1 MSRIRSLSIQSLGLA
16 ALLAAAGGCR
26 DEPRGAAGSGEARP
40 ASDTSPGAAQAARAS
55 RRPLER
61 PPIEPPM
68 DVSAP
73 PAEARKID
81 SGMAFVV
88 LSEGTRDETPGIND
102 IVQIHYTTWT
112 TGGETRFSTR
122 HRNRAHKR
130 YLPRQ
135 PAGWVELLTAM
146 KVGEK
151 RLVWMP
157 PGVSPTGRGHEPA
170 QTMVYEIELVDIE
183 RAPATPENLS
193 APPDDARTTGSG
205 IAYQVL
211 APGVG
216 NASPRAWDLVTM
228 HYSAWGP
235 DGKLLE
241 STHTKER
248 PDQVN
253 LLRAAPGWVEVLETM
268 VIGQKVR
275 AWIPASQVASR
286 PFELPADALAVYE
299 IELVEL
305 EKRTDPPPVPGNVA
319 APPGNARKSKSGIAH
334 QVLKP
339 GAGKQ
344 RPQPSDTVRV
354 HYTFW
359 TTDGTMHDSTR
370 VEGTPVSLLLERT
383 APGFAEALQAM
394 VEGESR
400 RLWIP
405 AELAETGRPGEP
417 EGMRVYDVE
426 LVEIVA
432 PPPAPDMP
440 AGHPGPGH
448 GSGGRQARPQGEK

>member
-1 MSRIRSLSIQSLGLA
+1 MSRIRSLRFQILGLA
-16 ALLAAAGGCR
+16 ALMAAAAGCR
-26 DEPRGAAGSGEARP
+26 DDSPGARGEARP
-40 ASDTSPGAAQAARAS
+40 ASDTTAARAT

-73 PAEARKID
+73 PADARKTA
-81 SGMAFVV
+81 SGVAFVI
-88 LSEGTRDETPGIND
+88 LSEGAEDEVPGIND
-102 IVQIHYTTWT
+102 IVHIHYTTWT
-112 TGGETRFSTR
+112 TDGETRFSTR
-122 HRNRAHKR
+122 HRNRPHKR

-135 PAGWVELLTAM
+135 PASWVELLTTM
-146 KVGEK
+146 RVGEK

-157 PGVSPTGRGHEPA
+157 PGVSPTGRGNKPT
-170 QTMVYEIELVDIE
+170 QTMVYELELVEIE
-183 RAPATPENLS
+183 RAPATPASLR
-193 APPDDARTTGSG
+193 APPAGAKTTASG
-205 IAYQVL
+205 IAYEVL
-211 APGVG
+211 APGLG
-216 NASPRAWDLVTM
+216 NTSPRAWDMVSM

-235 DGKLLE
+235 GGKLLE
-241 STHTKER
+241 STHTQKH

-253 LLRAAPGWVEVLETM
+253 LLHAAPGWVEVLETM
-268 VIGQKVR
+268 IIGQKVR
-275 AWIPASQVASR
+275 AWIPAAQVASR
-286 PFELPADALAVYE
+286 PFELPEGALAVYE
-299 IELVEL
+299 IELVQV
-305 EKRTDPPPVPGNVA
+305 EKRNDPPPVPANVA
-319 APPGNARKSKSGIAH
+319 APPGDARKTKGGVRY

-344 RPQPSDTVRV
+344 RPRPTDTVRV
-354 HYTFW
+354 HYTYW
-359 TTDGTMHDSTR
+359 TTDGALHDSTR
-370 VEGTPVSLLLERT
+370 VEGTPLALLLERT
-383 APGFAEALQAM
+383 APGLAEALQTM
-394 VEGESR
+394 VAGESR

-448 GSGGRQARPQGEK
+448 APGGRPAAAQGGDE